1 MRIKHAIPIAA
12 AAAITFGLAS
22 VSSAEAAETTI
33 GHFDLFAG
41 QNVDVGRVIVSIDD
55 DNLYV
60 EYQLDDGWLMT
71 ASHLAVGDEL
81 SDLPVNSKGNP
92 VPGQFP
98 YGDSYDPAQS
108 DAEFRIPLG
117 ELNANFGFAP
127 GDPLVIAAHAVV
139 WEEVASTMTVVSDTA
154 TLANGVSAVNSTE
167 PGVGVTYPDCP
178 AGDNDAIASLW
189 DSNAK
194 LAGGASP
201 VWGGADW
208 IWSTPYPLNPVTGE
222 VVNFSKSFTVPGLP
236 IGGSL
241 TITADNA
248 YSATLNSA
256 AVGTSISAG
265 PAFGTTVLKENVGFG
280 NQQGDWGVASQGW
293 QLVNQWPLTGLTPGA
308 NQLTVTAANEYL
320 SPDDSY
326 LSWDEAAQAYVPGSN
341 NIDANG
347 ADRCINPAGLIFKAE
362 VSYYAHSETAWGAGS
377 RFVETGNWAT
387 YHVFST

>member
-22 VSSAEAAETTI
+22 VSSAEAAATPI
-33 GHFDLFAG
+33 GQFDLIAG
-41 QNVDVGRVIVSIDD
+41 QNVDVGDVIVSIED
-55 DNLYV
+55 DNLTV
-60 EYQLDDGWLMT
+60 EYQLADGWLMT

-92 VPGQFP
+92 VPGSYP
-98 YGDSYDPAQS
+98 YSESYDPAVS
-108 DAEFRIPLG
+108 GYVFAIPLDDINLTLG
-117 ELNANFGFAP
+117 EQLY
-127 GDPLVIAAHAVV
+127 IAAHAVV
-139 WEEVASTMTVVSDTA
+139 WEQVASTMTVISDTA
-154 TLANGVSAVNSTE
+154 TLANGASAVKSTE

-178 AGDNDAIASLW
+178 AGDDDAIESLW

-194 LAGGASP
+194 LKGGASP
-201 VWGGADW
+201 VWGDADW
-208 IWSTPYPLNPVTGE
+208 IWSTSYPANPMTGE

-256 AVGTSISAG
+256 GVGTSISAG
-265 PAFGTTVLKENVGFG
+265 PAFGTTVLKENVGSG

-308 NQLTVTAANEYL
+308 NQLMVTAANEYL
-320 SPDDSY
+320 NPDDSY
-326 LSWDEAAQAYVPGSN
+326 LSWDAAAQAYVAGSN
-341 NIDANG
+341 NIDPG
-347 ADRCINPAGLIFKAE
+347 VERCINPAGLIFKAD
-362 VSYYAHSETAWGAGS
+362 VSYYSHTETAWGGGT
-377 RFVETGNWAT
+377 RFVEQGNWAM
-387 YHVFST
+387 YHVFPT